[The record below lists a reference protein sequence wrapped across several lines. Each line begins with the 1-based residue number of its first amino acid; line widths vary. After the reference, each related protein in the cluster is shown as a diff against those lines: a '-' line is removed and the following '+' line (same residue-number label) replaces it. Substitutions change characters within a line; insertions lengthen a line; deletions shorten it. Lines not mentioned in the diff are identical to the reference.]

1 MSQLILEAGEV
12 CPHSTVC
19 VYHKQNNCWGTY
31 SARENQFYCTLVDT
45 MREGDGGVR
54 LPMDKTGKMEILID

>member
-31 SARENQFYCTLVDT
+31 SAREDQFYCTLVDT
-45 MREGDGGVR
+45 MREGGGGVR